1 MSGSLDKSSAKS
13 LSVQTIV
20 LAEAA
25 WALAALLFFLVFSVR
40 LPGQAQPVW
49 YSLGTSIFE
58 IVAFFVAAYL
68 CLRNFRSPQI
78 VSGRNV
84 WLGIGLGMLFY
95 GIGSVLFTWWET
107 GLGRDAAVSPGDFL
121 YIPAYVCIV
130 VGMLLAVRSRRL
142 NLAPWQWLVLVVIAV
157 LGTVCALWLS
167 TRPAPNCPTQGQQP
181 IFSEPIS
188 LIAPANAQV
197 SPVTIASAQVTQAPA
212 LNPASQIAAQ
222 PNKPTAPNPTAAPT
236 PTAAPV
242 EDAPAWVT
250 AIEGPL
256 AQLEGIVGVIYIIA
270 DVALLIMATALLLAF
285 WGGRFVLSWR
295 MIAAAAFSYYIAD
308 LWFLWANNNLC
319 DYQSGSLPEVFW
331 IFSPVLFGIGA
342 ALEYDLSSSRSRRA
356 GGRRRA

>member
-1 MSGSLDKSSAKS
+1 MSGSLDKSSGSKS
-13 LSVQTIV
+13 FLSVQAIV

-40 LPGQAQPVW
+40 LPGQSQPVW

-58 IVAFFVAAYL
+58 IVAFFVAAFL
-68 CLRNFRSPQI
+68 CFRNFKSPQI

-121 YIPAYVCIV
+121 YIPAYICIV
-130 VGMLLAVRSRRL
+130 IGMLLAVRSRRL
-142 NLAPWQWLVLVVIAV
+142 NLVSWQWLVLLVIAV
-157 LGTVCALWLS
+157 LGTAFALWLN
-167 TRPAPNCPTQGQQP
+167 TRSELNCPTQSNSPPPSFALIEPATAQTVSSPLLTTTPNSASP
-181 IFSEPIS
+181 I
-188 LIAPANAQV
+188 LATAPA
-197 SPVTIASAQVTQAPA
+197 
-212 LNPASQIAAQ
+212 Q
-222 PNKPTAPNPTAAPT
+222 PTTAPTNQPTEPAA
-236 PTAAPV
+236 
-242 EDAPAWVT
+242 EAPAWVEG
-250 AIEGPL
+250 IEAPL
-256 AQLEGIVGVIYIIA
+256 ANLEGMIQLIYIVA
-270 DVALLIMATALLLAF
+270 DVALLVMATALLLAF

-308 LWFLWANNNLC
+308 VWFIWATNSLC

-342 ALEYDLSSSRSRRA
+342 ALEYDISSSRSRRA

>member
-1 MSGSLDKSSAKS
+1 MSGSLDKSSGSKS
-13 LSVQTIV
+13 LLSVQAIV
-20 LAEAA
+20 LAETA

-40 LPGQAQPVW
+40 LPGQSQPVW

-58 IVAFFVAAYL
+58 IVAFFVAAFL
-68 CLRNFRSPQI
+68 CFRNFKSPQI

-121 YIPAYVCIV
+121 YIPAYICIV
-130 VGMLLAVRSRRL
+130 IGMLLAVRSRRL
-142 NLAPWQWLVLVVIAV
+142 NLVSWQWLVLLVIAV
-157 LGTVCALWLS
+157 LGTAFALWLN
-167 TRPAPNCPTQGQQP
+167 TRSALTCPTQGNSPTQSFAL
-181 IFSEPIS
+181 IEPATAQTATNPLLS
-188 LIAPANAQV
+188 AVPVSTHSMLATAPA
-197 SPVTIASAQVTQAPA
+197 
-212 LNPASQIAAQ
+212 Q
-222 PNKPTAPNPTAAPT
+222 PTTAPTSQPTEPAA
-236 PTAAPV
+236 A
-242 EDAPAWVT
+242 APAWVES
-250 AIEGPL
+250 IEAPL
-256 AQLEGIVGVIYIIA
+256 AVFEGIIRLIYIVA
-270 DVALLIMATALLLAF
+270 DVALLVMATALLLAF

-308 LWFLWANNNLC
+308 VWFIWATNSLC

-342 ALEYDLSSSRSRRA
+342 ALEYDISSSRSRRS